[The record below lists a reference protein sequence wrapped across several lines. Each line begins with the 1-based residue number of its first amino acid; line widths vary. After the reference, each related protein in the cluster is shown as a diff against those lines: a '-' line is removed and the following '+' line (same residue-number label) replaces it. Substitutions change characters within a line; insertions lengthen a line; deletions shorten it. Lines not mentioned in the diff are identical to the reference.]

1 MNDKEKILVVE
12 DEITN
17 VILIKR
23 ILTKAGYD
31 VDVAYNGMEALG
43 KIEKENYTAILTD
56 WMMPQLDGIEL
67 IRRVREDKSVSPF
80 IMMITALTSDG
91 AREYSL
97 DSGADDYIAKPINIK
112 ELLERLS
119 DGLSRHKK
127 QFEKPD
133 FDSSPNITESEVKP
147 DFPAVVIATSTGG
160 PPTLIEI
167 LKNATNRKATYFV
180 VQHGPPWMLETFT
193 KRLNRNTELEVVL
206 AENGKEFQTGIIYI
220 VPGEVHIRILEGN
233 KIELYKGQKVNF
245 VRPSADPLISS
256 ASEIFGKY
264 LLALVLTGLGHDG
277 AKSCREV
284 VARGGKVL
292 IQDPKTCIAPSMPQ
306 AIINMGVEHTM
317 LPKDK
322 ILSKM
327 ESIVNKL
334 YSDLKSGK

>member
-23 ILTKAGYD
+23 ILIRAGYD
-31 VDVAYNGMEALG
+31 VDVAYNGLEALD
-43 KIEKENYTAILTD
+43 KIEKVDYVAILTD

-80 IMMITALTSDG
+80 IIMITALTSDG

-97 DSGADDYIAKPINIK
+97 DSGADDYIAKPIDVK

-119 DGLSRHKK
+119 DGILRHKE
-127 QFEKPD
+127 QFDKAD
-133 FDSSPNITESEVKP
+133 FVPERNIRESNIKP

-167 LKNATNRKATYFV
+167 LKNATNRKAAYFL
-180 VQHGPPWMLETFT
+180 VQHGPPWMLETFS

-206 AENGKEFQTGIIYI
+206 AKNGEEFKAGFLYV
-220 VPGEVHIRILEGN
+220 VPGEVHIRLLEGN
-233 KIELYKGQKVNF
+233 KVELYDGPKINF
-245 VRPSADPLISS
+245 VRPAADPLFSS

-264 LLALVLTGLGHDG
+264 LLAVVLTGLGHDG
-277 AKSCREV
+277 AKSCGEIV
-284 VARGGKVL
+284 DRGGKVL

-306 AIINMGVEHTM
+306 AIINMEIDYLM
-317 LPKDK
+317 LAKDK

-327 ESIVNKL
+327 DSLINSL
-334 YSDLKSGK
+334 YSQLK